1 MKGREMPDNNVL
13 RELPSVDEVLRA
25 VAPLTEGAGLS
36 HELVTGAAREAIAGL
51 RERVLAG
58 ETDAAGD
65 AGETGDADEAG
76 EAGGA
81 GGAAG
86 ELLDMAAAG
95 TLAGLEAHFRPSMRR
110 VVNATGV
117 IVHTNLGRSA
127 LAESAIEAVCNV
139 ARGYSTLEYDTD
151 RMERGSRHD
160 HCEGLICALTGAEAA
175 IAVNNNAAAV
185 MLVLS
190 EFASG
195 REAIVSR
202 GEEIEIGGSF
212 RIPDIMAH
220 SGARMVEV
228 GTTNKTHLADYER
241 AVTGETAMF
250 LKVHTSNYRVLGFS
264 ESVSGREL
272 RGLADR
278 VNKERG
284 TADAGGASNA
294 AGSGGA
300 AGSGDTGGAERLL
313 VFEDLGSGLL
323 CPIKGCDEPTVS
335 EALRAGCDIVSFS
348 GDKLL
353 GGPQAGIVVGRRE
366 IIDRL
371 KANPLVR
378 AMRLDKMTLAALEAT
393 LRLYLDPKRA
403 RAEVPTL
410 RMLEK
415 PVEAVREE
423 AELLADELRAA
434 VPDGSC
440 DIEVAD
446 SVARAG
452 GGSLPMHDI
461 PSAAVEVAFTENAGA
476 GSGGAAGAVGAAG
489 AGAAAAAG
497 GGGAAGS
504 GRDAQGCMRHLA
516 SERKVPVVARISHGK
531 IVFDVRTLL
540 DGERGE
546 IVAGVAE
553 YLR

>member
-1 MKGREMPDNNVL
+1 MTSGEPDNNVL
-13 RELPSVDEVLRA
+13 RELPSVDEVLRT

-36 HELVTGAAREAIAGL
+36 HELVTDAAREAVAEL

-65 AGETGDADEAG
+65 AGEAGDAAG
-76 EAGGA
+76 K
-81 GGAAG
+81 
-86 ELLDMAAAG
+86 LLDMAAAG

-284 TADAGGASNA
+284 ATDAGGTSSA
-294 AGSGGA
+294 AGA
-300 AGSGDTGGAERLL
+300 AGSGDVGGAGDAGGAGRLL

-423 AELLADELRAA
+423 AELLAGELQAA

-476 GSGGAAGAVGAAG
+476 GSGGAAG
-489 AGAAAAAG
+489 
-497 GGGAAGS
+497 S
-504 GRDAQGCMRHLA
+504 GRDAQGCIRHLA

>member
-1 MKGREMPDNNVL
+1 MPDNNVL

-36 HELVTGAAREAIAGL
+36 HELVTDAAREAIAEL

-65 AGETGDADEAG
+65 AGEAGDAAG
-76 EAGGA
+76 K
-81 GGAAG
+81 
-86 ELLDMAAAG
+86 LLDMAAAG
-95 TLAGLEAHFRPSMRR
+95 TLAGLEAHFRPSMRH

-185 MLVLS
+185 MLVLA

-284 TADAGGASNA
+284 ATDAGGASSA
-294 AGSGGA
+294 AGA
-300 AGSGDTGGAERLL
+300 AGSGDVGGAGRLL

-393 LRLYLDPKRA
+393 LRLYLDPERA

-461 PSAAVEVAFTENAGA
+461 PSAAVEVAFTENAEA
-476 GSGGAAGAVGAAG
+476 GSGAAGAAGTGAAAGAAG
-489 AGAAAAAG
+489 AAG
-497 GGGAAGS
+497 G

>member
-1 MKGREMPDNNVL
+1 MGDAQDNNAL
-13 RELPSVDEVLRA
+13 RALPSVDEVLRI
-25 VAPLTEGAGLS
+25 VAPLTEGAGLP
-36 HELVTGAAREAIAGL
+36 HELVTDAAREAIAEL

-58 ETDAAGD
+58 ETDIA
-65 AGETGDADEAG
+65 
-76 EAGGA
+76 
-81 GGAAG
+81 GAASG
-86 ELLDMAAAG
+86 QLADMAAAG
-95 TLAGLEAHFRPSMRR
+95 TLARLEAHFRPSMRH

-195 REAIVSR
+195 HEAIVSR

-241 AVTGETAMF
+241 AVTDETAMF

-278 VNKERG
+278 VNAERG
-284 TADAGGASNA
+284 ADGA
-294 AGSGGA
+294 AGSGDA
-300 AGSGDTGGAERLL
+300 DSSGDTGGAERLL

-323 CPIKGCDEPTVS
+323 CPIGGCVEPTVS
-335 EALRAGCDIVSFS
+335 EALRAGCDLVSFS

-353 GGPQAGIVVGRRE
+353 GGPQAGIIVGRQE
-366 IIDRL
+366 LIERL

-393 LRLYLDPKRA
+393 LKLYLDPTRA

-410 RMLEK
+410 RMLEM

-423 AELLADELRAA
+423 AEVLAGELQAA
-434 VPDGSC
+434 VPEGSC
-440 DIEVAD
+440 TIKVTD
-446 SVARAG
+446 SIARAG

-461 PSAAVEVAFTENAGA
+461 ASAAVEVAFTETAGTDSGTDASETAEADGTA
-476 GSGGAAGAVGAAG
+476 GGEESSGAPADRS
-489 AGAAAAAG
+489 AG
-497 GGGAAGS
+497 GGMHN
-504 GRDAQGCMRHLA
+504 AQGCIHHLV
-516 SERKVPVVARISHGK
+516 SERKVPIVARISHEK

-540 DGERGE
+540 DGERDE
-546 IVAGVAE
+546 VVAGVAE
-553 YLR
+553 YLKQGDPD

>member
-1 MKGREMPDNNVL
+1 MTSGEPDNNVL

-65 AGETGDADEAG
+65 AGEAGDAAG
-76 EAGGA
+76 K
-81 GGAAG
+81 
-86 ELLDMAAAG
+86 LLDMAAAG
-95 TLAGLEAHFRPSMRR
+95 TLAGLEAHFRPSMRH

-284 TADAGGASNA
+284 AADAGGASSA
-294 AGSGGA
+294 AGA
-300 AGSGDTGGAERLL
+300 AGSGDVGGAGDAGGAGRLL

-393 LRLYLDPKRA
+393 LRLYLDPERA